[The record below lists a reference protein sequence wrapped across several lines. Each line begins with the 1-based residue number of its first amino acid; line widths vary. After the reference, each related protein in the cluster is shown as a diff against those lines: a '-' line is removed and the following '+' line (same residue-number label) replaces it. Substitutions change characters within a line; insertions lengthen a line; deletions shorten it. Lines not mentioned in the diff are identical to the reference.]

1 MLWLNLLSDE
11 LMLLPDLIRHPS
23 GSREYSQIKVQ
34 AGLSDHRTSTGVGN
48 LFRFALCSKLNFK
61 HYQPLNKA
69 WAKLNNCSIKSWV
82 ESC

>member
-1 MLWLNLLSDE
+1 MVELQCLLSGE
-11 LMLLPDLIRHPS
+11 LLLLPDLVRQVRG
-23 GSREYSQIKVQ
+23 GSILIKVQ
-34 AGLSDHRTSTGVGN
+34 AGLSDHRTSTGVEN
-48 LFRFALCSKLNFK
+48 LFRFALCSSLNFK